1 MKDVGIQ
8 NARVCRCVPVSDP
21 AARAQEDHSLPR
33 EGHRQWGGEGLKG
46 RQLEYVRRTVCGACA
61 SASVYQRFAFAFVSI
76 HGSDSAT
83 ALTRSHQRHTLYAG
97 PLVHSAACNSSV
109 YGLVPSLEHIN
120 QSQ

>member
-21 AARAQEDHSLPR
+21 AARAREDHSLPR
-33 EGHRQWGGEGLKG
+33 QGHRQWGGEGLKG

-83 ALTRSHQRHTLYAG
+83 ALKRVRINVIPSTPGLSYILRPAI
-97 PLVHSAACNSSV
+97 AA
-109 YGLVPSLEHIN
+109 YTSLFHP
-120 QSQ
+120 